1 MIAPAPKFALRRM
14 GGAAMSH
21 PSAST
26 SESIASTSAA
36 RYTGLRFPSPPFAPM
51 PPALKSTP
59 VREVS
64 SRAAVP
70 APYPTH
76 VWPAPPFSP
85 GTIVSDSSAGAAR
98 PRVRYAGE
106 RAARCGAAES
116 NHACCR
122 MAAGERRSA
131 WSMASMPSRR
141 LSASSVRRCCLPYHC
156 STVETVHLPSYG
168 TCRRHVVDVS
178 WTRRRGALA
187 VLLRALELVVPPV
200 RVRRLLEREEAEQHR
215 KEGDAARPHVGTKG
229 VPRLGEHL
237 RRAVGARAAAMVE
250 HLHLVRGRGAV
261 CALAERLVL
270 VREPK
275 VDHAEGEV
283 GGEHEVLELEVAVQ
297 HAAGVHVVQ
306 SAAQRGQEGDQLSL
320 EQRQLAAATRHAV
333 DQVPACAVLHR
344 DADGDAS
351 RLVPVE
357 KDVLEADDAW
367 VGEALQARRLQQRLV
382 RVVDRGAADLLE
394 DDGLAVAQR
403 QGGLA
408 EAALAEGA
416 PLLDAP
422 LAPVAFARLLLWGAA
437 ARALPE
443 RATKRDA
450 ADDEGAA
457 RHVEGHHCSL
467 AHFNRHDPPRLVM
480 SHKKVARRG
489 ARDLDRGRRRRRR
502 GRHRRV
508 RRE

>member
-116 NHACCR
+116 NHACCS

-156 STVETVHLPSYG
+156 STVETVHLPS
-168 TCRRHVVDVS
+168 CC
-178 WTRRRGALA
+178 A
-187 VLLRALELVVPPV
+187 
-200 RVRRLLEREEAEQHR
+200 RLSLSY
-215 KEGDAARPHVGTKG
+215 
-229 VPRLGEHL
+229 L
-237 RRAVGARAAAMVE
+237 
-250 HLHLVRGRGAV
+250 
-261 CALAERLVL
+261 
-270 VREPK
+270 
-275 VDHAEGEV
+275 
-283 GGEHEVLELEVAVQ
+283 
-297 HAAGVHVVQ
+297 Q
-306 SAAQRGQEGDQLSL
+306 SA
-320 EQRQLAAATRHAV
+320 
-333 DQVPACAVLHR
+333 C
-344 DADGDAS
+344 DAS
-351 RLVPVE
+351 SSGKKPSSIA
-357 KDVLEADDAW
+357 K
-367 VGEALQARRLQQRLV
+367 
-382 RVVDRGAADLLE
+382 
-394 DDGLAVAQR
+394 
-403 QGGLA
+403 
-408 EAALAEGA
+408 
-416 PLLDAP
+416 
-422 LAPVAFARLLLWGAA
+422 
-437 ARALPE
+437 
-443 RATKRDA
+443 RATPHDHTSAPKA
-450 ADDEGAA
+450 YPAWESTSGAQ
-457 RHVEGHHCSL
+457 
-467 AHFNRHDPPRLVM
+467 
-480 SHKKVARRG
+480 
-489 ARDLDRGRRRRRR
+489 
-502 GRHRRV
+502 
-508 RRE
+508 